1 MAPRILLQP
10 GQIWSPASPLL
21 PSRHIL
27 DLPKG
32 MIAYTQLSAPSAK
45 EEYIVTQS
53 LFRRWVRETD
63 AVISRTEETK
73 DSPTIELSKKIATL
87 RKAFGMS
94 QGDLAKALDLSRS
107 AIAAMETGRTSS
119 VIKHLPKI
127 SAIFQV
133 PISLFLNGMADQ
145 PVERTLSSDE
155 NTLIDLYRSLT
166 PERKITVQKYIE
178 RQSQK

>member
-10 GQIWSPASPLL
+10 GQIWSPASPSF

-27 DLPKG
+27 DLPEG
-32 MIAYTQLSAPSAK
+32 MIAYTQLSAANAN
-45 EEYIVTQS
+45 EEYIVAQS
-53 LFRRWVRETD
+53 LFRRWIREAA

-73 DSPTIELSKKIATL
+73 VSPAIELSKKIATL

-94 QGDLAKALDLSRS
+94 QEDLAKALNLSRS

-119 VIKHLPKI
+119 VHKHLPRL
-127 SAIFQV
+127 ADIFQV
-133 PISLFLNGMADQ
+133 PVTLFLNGMADQ
-145 PVERTLSSDE
+145 PVELTLSSDE